1 MCGFDVN
8 ENSENIYD
16 HGAKAEGMIFACAH
30 ALFLPFYVYVC
41 VRMCVLLD
49 FFCETTHVYA
59 SKTESRN
66 SVDFFLKFRQF
77 YVLNCFVSNS
87 FITGGYLDYVHP

>member
-1 MCGFDVN
+1 MVF
-8 ENSENIYD
+8 
-16 HGAKAEGMIFACAH
+16 
-30 ALFLPFYVYVC
+30 LFVELS
-41 VRMCVLLD
+41 MDLLELLLD